1 MAGRS
6 GKRHKVEGFCDHP
19 DGSIFRIRFMPFKL
33 GDYAYSVTYRHG
45 NFERVHSGA
54 FKAIEGRCSGILR
67 VDPGYSWHFI
77 WEGSGKHF
85 FSERNHSISID
96 GLG

>member
-1 MAGRS
+1 
-6 GKRHKVEGFCDHP
+6 
-19 DGSIFRIRFMPFKL
+19 MPFKL

-85 FSERNHSISID
+85 FLNGTTAFLLMGWD
-96 GLG
+96 K